1 MPFFIGYTL
10 CDPGVGV
17 RQTASKQPRKNLG
30 PQRTAWLVL
39 VLLLSYL
46 SCWALNGFLALC
58 LVHWRVQPSEAVLT
72 SSITSFVLF
81 PWLVLWLFSAPHAT
95 RNGLL
100 VVSALLVM
108 WANTRYLAGGA

>member
-1 MPFFIGYTL
+1 M
-10 CDPGVGV
+10 
-17 RQTASKQPRKNLG
+17 RQAASKQPRKHQGL
-30 PQRTAWLVL
+30 PRTAWLVL

-46 SCWALNGFLALC
+46 SCWALNGFMALC

-81 PWLVLWLFSAPHAT
+81 PWLVLWLFSASHAT
-95 RNGLL
+95 RNSLL

>member
-1 MPFFIGYTL
+1 M
-10 CDPGVGV
+10 
-17 RQTASKQPRKNLG
+17 RQATSKQPRKNLG

-46 SCWALNGFLALC
+46 SCWALNGYLAL
-58 LVHWRVQPSEAVLT
+58 LLLHWRVQPSEAVLT

-81 PWLVLWLFSAPHAT
+81 PWLVLWLFSASHAT
-95 RNGLL
+95 RNSLL

-108 WANTRYLAGGA
+108 WASTRYLAGGA

>member
-1 MPFFIGYTL
+1 MPFFIGYML
-10 CDPGVGV
+10 CDQGVGV
-17 RQTASKQPRKNLG
+17 RQAASKQPKKNLA

-58 LVHWRVQPSEAVLT
+58 LVKWRAQPSEAVLA
-72 SSITSFVLF
+72 SSIASFVLF
-81 PWLVLWLFSAPHAT
+81 PWLVLWLFSAPRAT

-100 VVSALLVM
+100 VASASLVM
-108 WANTRYLAGGA
+108 WASTRYLVGGA